1 MIFVYISDFYYLC
14 NRKTLNRQVMQRLLL
29 SLFLVLISVLANAK
43 LNTANQVLIDTLEYY
58 VENIAKLKADREYFC
73 NRDKADYRRLTTSV
87 ERLEKAR
94 DIGVRYLVSDLDSSM
109 LYFKIALTEAKL
121 CKDVDAQKYIEMQ
134 LYALMPT
141 LGISHEALEGFYS
154 IDYESLSPKL
164 RPAYWRIAT
173 ELYYTVQMTYPEGKE
188 KDTYFVKARQSVD
201 SLQSYYEPGE
211 PVYNYLTAMSF
222 VLRGEENL
230 ATANFIDV
238 LPRLGDHPELKD
250 FALRKISNHYRER
263 PEYRQAYLSHLM
275 QRAINTLNRGLIRPA
290 VLAQLGGELI
300 KEGYSDLGNQCIRLA
315 LETPDYSYSRTY
327 TSFDRAYYSRL
338 LSFEANSKRRMTQTI
353 LIVAIVAGAI
363 FVSIIARLRILLNDR
378 EAALKAAQQKAIN
391 TREKAVV
398 VNKYVT
404 SMAFSAFEQLG
415 DYNVHVLRK
424 LMAGQAKD
432 LYKDVESGDYMQ
444 RLNAKFFES
453 FDAGFLATFPEF
465 VPKLNQLL
473 LPDKAIELLPGDRMT
488 PELRIAAYMRLGI
501 TDSAK
506 LAQALGLSLNT
517 IYTYRNRLRGRAK
530 NRETIEDEIS
540 RIV

>member
-1 MIFVYISDFYYLC
+1 
-14 NRKTLNRQVMQRLLL
+14 MQRLLL
-29 SLFLVLISVLANAK
+29 SLFLVLISVLAHAK
-43 LNTANQVLIDTLEYY
+43 LNTANHALIDTLEYY
-58 VENIAKLKADREYFC
+58 VENIDKLKADREYFC
-73 NRDKADYRRLTTSV
+73 NRDKADYRRLTSSE
-87 ERLEKAR
+87 ERLKKAR
-94 DIGVRYLVSDLDSSM
+94 DIGVRYLVSDIDSSM

-121 CKDVDAQKYIEMQ
+121 CKDEEAQKYIEMQ

-141 LGISHEALEGFYS
+141 LGISYEALEGFYS
-154 IDYESLSPKL
+154 IDYESLSPSL

-173 ELYYTVQMTYPEGKE
+173 ELYYSVQLTYPEGKDKE
-188 KDTYFVKARQSVD
+188 KYFIKARQSVD
-201 SLQSYYEPGE
+201 SLQSYYNPGE

-238 LPRLGDHPELKD
+238 LPRLGDHPELKE

-263 PEYRQAYLSHLM
+263 PEYRQVYLNHLM

-290 VLAQLGGELI
+290 ILAQLGGELI
-300 KEGYSDLGNQCIRLA
+300 KEGYSDLGNRCIRLA
-315 LETPDYSYSRTY
+315 LETPDYPYSRTD

-338 LSFEANSKRRMTQTI
+338 VSLDATSKRRMTQTI
-353 LIVAIVAGAI
+353 LIIAIVVGSI

-378 EAALKAAQQKAIN
+378 ETALKAAQQKAFN
-391 TREKAVV
+391 TREKAVL

-432 LYKDVESGDYMQ
+432 LYKDVESGEYMQ

-473 LPDKAIELLPGDRMT
+473 MPDKAVELLPGDRMT

-501 TDSAK
+501 TDSSK